1 MVSILMI
8 AVNHFYSF
16 YKISKWDD
24 NGCSNDLSH
33 GGGSN
38 MKNNVLVGAFLC
50 FIAAVSWGAMFPVA
64 HSAFNHI
71 DPFYFTMIRYGVV
84 TVILVAMLLWKEG
97 KKAFRLEGK
106 GLSLWFYGTM
116 AFTVYNLFIFWGEDL
131 LGEPGVMVASIM
143 EALMPMISIVIIWV
157 LYRKRPHSFT
167 LTCVII
173 ALIGAFMVITKGDIG
188 SFLTAT
194 EDIFPNLLIFLAVV
208 GWVVYT
214 MGRDKFNGWSVLR
227 YSTLTCLLGTLTA
240 GVFVLVATLIGYVS
254 VPTVEVVTTT
264 APHLLFMVVFPG
276 LIALLGWNEGVSVLK
291 PINALLF
298 INFVPVTTLVVS
310 IYQGYQV
317 TVFDVL
323 GTILIIITLLSNNL
337 FVRWQKKVKVTKSSY
352 QRSLRERT
360 SS

>member
-1 MVSILMI
+1 MKYNRL
-8 AVNHFYSF
+8 SF
-16 YKISKWDD
+16 R
-24 NGCSNDLSH
+24 
-33 GGGSN
+33 GGRN

-64 HSAFNHI
+64 HSAFHHI
-71 DPFYFTMIRYGVV
+71 DPFYFTMIRYGAV
-84 TVILVAMLLWKEG
+84 TIILVAMLLWKEG

-143 EALMPMISIVIIWV
+143 ESLMPMISIVIVWV
-157 LYRKRPHSFT
+157 LFRHRPHFFT
-167 LTCVII
+167 LICVVI

-214 MGRDKFNGWSVLR
+214 MGRDKFSDWSVLR
-227 YSTLTCLLGTLTA
+227 YSTLSCLLGTLTA
-240 GVFVLVATLIGYVS
+240 GVFVLIATLIGYVS

-264 APHLLFMVVFPG
+264 APHLLFMIIFPG

-323 GTILIIITLLSNNL
+323 GTVFIILSLLANNL
-337 FVRWQKKVKVTKSSY
+337 FVRRQKKVTLSKESVNSEF
-352 QRSLRERT
+352 REST
-360 SS
+360 SA